1 MVDELRLREWI
12 NSAYGTACEKGF
24 HEEELSVAHMLMLVL
39 TEVSEVI
46 DADRKGNTAS
56 LGWYTEKGLTDR
68 DFYNLYRDIVKPSVE
83 AELADV
89 VIRICDTCGALGIE
103 PYLVD
108 SMQEEFKEIFSEFPL
123 CERCFVLSRILCDV
137 DDDVIVDEANP
148 KCVQSVLSSALEFV
162 LCMCEDMG
170 IDIERH
176 VELKMRYNDM
186 RPYKNGKNY

>member
-1 MVDELRLREWI
+1 MIDEKKISEWV
-12 NSAYGTACEKGF
+12 NESYRTACEKGF

-39 TEVSEVI
+39 TEVSEVV
-46 DADRKGNTAS
+46 DADRKGRRIRD
-56 LGWYTEKGLTDR
+56 LGMFEDSMRTK
-68 DFYNLYRDIVKPSVE
+68 DFKYSFTTYVKDSVE
-83 AELADV
+83 DELSDV

-108 SMQEEFKEIFSEFPL
+108 SMQKEFNEIFGAFPL

-162 LCMCEDMG
+162 LCMCEDTG

-186 RPYKNGKNY
+186 RPYKNGKSY